1 MTRFGALVAVSDAVA
16 ATRSRTEKVRRLADF
31 LRALPPGA
39 VASALRFLSGR
50 SGRERLG
57 VGPAAVDEAWRTAA
71 PAPEATLGLED
82 VIDALAALR
91 DLSGEGSAAERSHR
105 LGELFARATAPER
118 SFLARWLV
126 GELRQGALEGVLTEA
141 VAAAAGIEAATVRD
155 ALMVEGDLEVVG
167 AQALRAGGAGGLA
180 GGAIQLFRPVLP
192 MLAGTASSPAEAL
205 ERFGEVAVEAKLDG
219 VRIQVHKAG
228 ERIEV
233 YSRKRKP
240 LTDALPEVVE
250 RVRRLAAGEAIL
262 DGEAIALRADGRP
275 EPFQDTMRRFGRK
288 LDVDEVR
295 REMPL
300 SARFF
305 DCLLVGEHPCIAQ
318 PQRERWRIL
327 GEIVPPDLRIAALCT
342 ADHGALD
349 HFLQETLAQGHE
361 GVLLK
366 SPDSP
371 YRAGRRGSEWLKWKP
386 AVTLDL
392 VVLAA
397 EWGHGRRR
405 GWLSNL
411 HLGARDPASGGF
423 VMIGK
428 TFKGLSD
435 EMLAWQTERLLGLE
449 RSRDEWTVHA
459 EPSLVVEVAIDG
471 VQRSPRYP
479 GGVALR
485 FARVKRYRTDKSPA
499 EADPIDTV
507 RGLLPSRRPHPLRDA
522 RPVGGS

>member
-1 MTRFGALVAVSDAVA
+1 MTRFGELVAVSDAVA
-16 ATRSRTEKVRRLADF
+16 ATRSRTQKVRRLADF
-31 LRALPPGA
+31 LRAVPPGA

-57 VGPAAVDEAWRTAA
+57 VGPAAVDEAWRAA
-71 PAPEATLGLED
+71 PAAAEATLGLED
-82 VIDALAALR
+82 VAGALAVLR
-91 DLSGEGSAAERSHR
+91 DLSGEGSAAERARR
-105 LGELFARATAPER
+105 LAELFARATAPER

-141 VAAAAGIEAATVRD
+141 VAGAAGLDAATVRD
-155 ALMVEGDLEVVG
+155 ALMIEGDLALVG
-167 AQALRAGGAGGLA
+167 EKALREGGAGLA
-180 GGAIQLFRPVLP
+180 GRAIRLFRPILP

-219 VRIQVHKAG
+219 VRIQVHKSG

-233 YSRKRKP
+233 YSRQRKP
-240 LTDALPEVVE
+240 LSDAVPEVIDSVC
-250 RVRRLAAGEAIL
+250 RIGASEAIL
-262 DGEAIALRADGRP
+262 DGEAIALGADGRP

-305 DCLLVGEHPCIAQ
+305 DCLLVGGHSCIAR

-342 ADHGALD
+342 ADSSALD
-349 HFLQETLAQGHE
+349 RFVQETLAEGHE

-371 YRAGRRGSEWLKWKP
+371 YRAGRRGTEWLKWKP

-411 HLGARDPASGGF
+411 HLGARDPVHGGF

-428 TFKGLSD
+428 TFKGLTD
-435 EMLAWQTERLLGLE
+435 EMLAWQTERLLDLE
-449 RSRDEWTVHA
+449 RSREEWTVRA
-459 EPSLVVEVAIDG
+459 EPSLVVEVAFDG

-485 FARVKRYRTDKSPA
+485 FARVKRHRTDKRPD
-499 EADPIDTV
+499 EADTIDTV
-507 RGLLPSRRPHPLRDA
+507 RGFLPTRAARRLRDA
-522 RPVGGS
+522 RRSP

>member
-1 MTRFGALVAVSDAVA
+1 MTRFAELVALSDAVA
-16 ATRSRTEKVRRLADF
+16 TTRSRTEKVRRLADF
-31 LRALPPGA
+31 LRSVPPGA
-39 VASALRFLSGR
+39 VASTLRFLSGR

-57 VGPAAVDEAWRTAA
+57 VGPAAVDEARRAA
-71 PAPEATLGLED
+71 PAAAEASLGLED
-82 VIDALAALR
+82 VAGALAALR
-91 DLSGEGSAAERSHR
+91 DLSGEGSAAERGRR
-105 LGELFARATAPER
+105 LGELFARATAPEA

-141 VAAAAGIEAATVRD
+141 VAAAAGLEAATVRD
-155 ALMVEGDLEVVG
+155 ALMIEGDLALVG
-167 AQALRAGGAGGLA
+167 EKALREGAAGLA
-180 GGAIQLFRPVLP
+180 ARAIRLFRPILP

-219 VRIQVHKAG
+219 VRIQVHKSG
-228 ERIEV
+228 ERVEV
-233 YSRKRKP
+233 YSRQRKP
-240 LTDALPEVVE
+240 LGDAVPEVVE
-250 RVRRLAAGEAIL
+250 SARRLAASELIL
-262 DGEAIALRADGRP
+262 DGEAIALGPDGRP

-288 LDVDEVR
+288 LEVDEVR

-305 DCLLVGEHPCIAQ
+305 DCLLVGGQPCIAR

-327 GEIVPPDLRIAALCT
+327 GEIVPPDLRVAALST
-342 ADHGALD
+342 ADPSALD
-349 HFLQETLAQGHE
+349 RFLRQTLAEGHE

-366 SPDSP
+366 APDSP
-371 YRAGRRGSEWLKWKP
+371 YRAGRRGAEWLKWKP

-411 HLGARDPASGGF
+411 HLGAHDPVHGGF

-428 TFKGLSD
+428 TFKGLTD

-449 RSRDEWTVHA
+449 RSRDEWTVRT
-459 EPSLVVEVAIDG
+459 EPSLVVEVAFDG

-485 FARVKRYRTDKSPA
+485 FARVKRYRTDKRAA
-499 EADPIDTV
+499 EADTIDTV
-507 RGLLPSRRPHPLRDA
+507 RGFLPARAAHRLRDA
-522 RPVGGS
+522 RPAGDS

>member
-1 MTRFGALVAVSDAVA
+1 MTGFGELVAVSAAVA
-16 ATRSRTEKVRRLADF
+16 ATRSRTEKVRMLTDF
-31 LRALPPGA
+31 LRSVPPGA
-39 VASALRFLSGR
+39 VASALWFLSGR

-57 VGPAAVDEAWRTAA
+57 IGPAAVERAWSAAA
-71 PAPEATLGLED
+71 PAAEATLGLED
-82 VIDALAALR
+82 VVGALAGLP
-91 DLSGEGSAAERSHR
+91 DLAGEGSAAERARR
-105 LGELFARATAPER
+105 LGELFGRATAAER

-141 VAAAAGIEAATVRD
+141 VAMAAGVEAAAVRD
-155 ALMVEGDLEVVG
+155 ALMVEGDLAVVG
-167 AQALRAGGAGGLA
+167 EQALRDGGAGLA
-180 GGAIQLFRPVLP
+180 GRAIQLFRPVLP

-219 VRIQVHKAG
+219 VRIQVHKSG

-305 DCLLVGEHPCIAQ
+305 DCLLVGGHPCIAR

-327 GEIVPPDLRIAALCT
+327 GETVPPDLCIAALCT
-342 ADHGALD
+342 ADQGALD
-349 HFLQETLAQGHE
+349 RFLQETLAQGHE

-386 AVTLDL
+386 AVT
-392 VVLAA
+392 
-397 EWGHGRRR
+397 
-405 GWLSNL
+405 
-411 HLGARDPASGGF
+411 RDPVSGGF

-449 RSRDEWTVHA
+449 RARDEWTVHA
-459 EPSLVVEVAIDG
+459 EPSLVVEVAFDG
-471 VQRSPRYP
+471 VQRSPRCL

-485 FARVKRYRTDKSPA
+485 FARVKRYPTDKSPA
-499 EADPIDTV
+499 EADTIDTV
-507 RGLLPSRRPHPLRDA
+507 RGLLPSEPPPRLRGGRPTGL
-522 RPVGGS
+522 

>member
-31 LRALPPGA
+31 LRAVPPGA
-39 VASALRFLSGR
+39 VASTLRFLSGR

-57 VGPAAVDEAWRTAA
+57 VGPAAVDEAWRAAA
-71 PAPEATLGLED
+71 PAAEATLGLED
-82 VIDALAALR
+82 VIAALAAVR
-91 DLSGEGSAAERSHR
+91 DLCGEGSAAERSRR

-141 VAAAAGIEAATVRD
+141 VAAAAGIEAATVREV
-155 ALMVEGDLEVVG
+155 LMVEGDLAVVG
-167 AQALRAGGAGGLA
+167 EQALRAGRAGLA

-342 ADHGALD
+342 AEHGAL
-349 HFLQETLAQGHE
+349 A
-361 GVLLK
+361 
-366 SPDSP
+366 
-371 YRAGRRGSEWLKWKP
+371 
-386 AVTLDL
+386 
-392 VVLAA
+392 
-397 EWGHGRRR
+397 RRR
-405 GWLSNL
+405 GRHRRRAAEPALPRWG
-411 HLGARDPASGGF
+411 GAALCPRQALPDRQEPRRGRPHRHRPRLAALPPPAPVAGCKTCGGF
-423 VMIGK
+423 V
-428 TFKGLSD
+428 S
-435 EMLAWQTERLLGLE
+435 A
-449 RSRDEWTVHA
+449 RSTGA
-459 EPSLVVEVAIDG
+459 ENA
-471 VQRSPRYP
+471 
-479 GGVALR
+479 
-485 FARVKRYRTDKSPA
+485 
-499 EADPIDTV
+499 
-507 RGLLPSRRPHPLRDA
+507 RRPHRLPVLLR
-522 RPVGGS
+522 GSSAGFTKTTWNGPMPCTWTIPSPFLATQPKCGIFAGSMR

>member
-31 LRALPPGA
+31 LRAVPPGA
-39 VASALRFLSGR
+39 VASTLRFLSGR

-57 VGPAAVDEAWRTAA
+57 VGPAAVDEAWRAAA
-71 PAPEATLGLED
+71 PAAEATLGLED
-82 VIDALAALR
+82 VIAALAAVR
-91 DLSGEGSAAERSHR
+91 DLCGEGSAAERSRR

-141 VAAAAGIEAATVRD
+141 VAAAAGIEAATVRE
-155 ALMVEGDLEVVG
+155 ALMVEGDLAVVG
-167 AQALRAGGAGGLA
+167 EQALRAGRAGLA

-219 VRIQVHKAG
+219 VRIQVHKSG

-250 RVRRLAAGEAIL
+250 SVGRLAADEAIL

-305 DCLLVGEHPCIAQ
+305 DCLLVGGHPCIAR

-327 GEIVPPDLRIAALCT
+327 GETVPPDLRIAALCT
-342 ADHGALD
+342 ADQGALD
-349 HFLQETLAQGHE
+349 RFLQETLAQGHE

-366 SPDSP
+366 SPDAP

-411 HLGARDPASGGF
+411 HLGARDPVSGGF

-449 RSRDEWTVHA
+449 RARDEWTVHA
-459 EPSLVVEVAIDG
+459 EPSLVVEVAFDG

-499 EADPIDTV
+499 EADTIDTV
-507 RGLLPSRRPHPLRDA
+507 RGLLPSEPPPRLRGGRPRGL
-522 RPVGGS
+522 

>member
-1 MTRFGALVAVSDAVA
+1 MTRFGELVAVSDAVA

-31 LRALPPGA
+31 LRGVRTGA

-57 VGPAAVDEAWRTAA
+57 VGPAAVDEAWKAA
-71 PAPEATLGLED
+71 PAAAEATLGLED
-82 VIDALAALR
+82 VAGALAALR
-91 DLSGEGSAAERSHR
+91 DLSGEGSAGERARR
-105 LGELFARATAPER
+105 LAELFARATPPER

-126 GELRQGALEGVLTEA
+126 GELRQGALEGVLTDA
-141 VAAAAGIEAATVRD
+141 VAAAAGLEAATVRD
-155 ALMVEGDLEVVG
+155 ALMIEGDLALVG
-167 AQALRAGGAGGLA
+167 EKALRDGEAGLA
-180 GGAIQLFRPVLP
+180 GRAIRLFRPVLP
-192 MLAGTASSPAEAL
+192 MLAGTAGSPAEAL

-219 VRIQVHKAG
+219 VRIQVHKSG
-228 ERIEV
+228 DRIEV
-233 YSRKRKP
+233 YSRRRKP
-240 LTDALPEVVE
+240 LGDAVPEVIE
-250 RVRRLAAGEAIL
+250 SVRRIGASEAIL
-262 DGEAIALRADGRP
+262 DGEAIALGADGRP

-288 LDVDEVR
+288 LEVEEVR
-295 REMPL
+295 RETPL

-305 DCLLVGEHPCIAQ
+305 DCLLVGGHSLVAR
-318 PQRERWRIL
+318 PQRERWGML
-327 GEIVPPDLRIAALCT
+327 GEIVPPELRVAALFT
-342 ADHGALD
+342 ADPSTLD
-349 HFLQETLAQGHE
+349 RFLRQTLAEGHE

-371 YRAGRRGSEWLKWKP
+371 YRAGRRGTEWLKWKP

-411 HLGARDPASGGF
+411 HLGARDPVHGGF

-428 TFKGLSD
+428 TFKGLTD
-435 EMLAWQTERLLGLE
+435 EMLAWQTERLLALE
-449 RSRDEWTVHA
+449 RSRDVWTVRA
-459 EPSLVVEVAIDG
+459 EPSLVVEVAFDG

-485 FARVKRYRTDKSPA
+485 FARVKRYRTDKTPA
-499 EADPIDTV
+499 EADTIETV
-507 RGLLPSRRPHPLRDA
+507 RGFLPTRAAQRSRDA
-522 RPVGGS
+522 GPAGES

>member
-1 MTRFGALVAVSDAVA
+1 MTGFAELVAVSDAVA
-16 ATRSRTEKVRRLADF
+16 MTRSRTEKVRRLADF
-31 LRALPPGA
+31 LRGVPPGA

-50 SGRERLG
+50 AGRERLG
-57 VGPAAVDEAWRTAA
+57 VGPTAVDEAWRAA
-71 PAPEATLGLED
+71 PAAAEATLGLED
-82 VIDALAALR
+82 VVGALAALR
-91 DLSGEGSAAERSHR
+91 DLSGEGSAAERGRR

-141 VAAAAGIEAATVRD
+141 VAAAAGLEAATVRD
-155 ALMVEGDLEVVG
+155 AVMIEGDLAVVG
-167 AQALRAGGAGGLA
+167 EKALREGGAGLA
-180 GGAIQLFRPVLP
+180 ARAIRLFRPILP
-192 MLAGTASSPAEAL
+192 MLASTASSPAEAL
-205 ERFGEVAVEAKLDG
+205 ERFGEVAVETKLDG

-233 YSRKRKP
+233 YSRQRKP
-240 LTDALPEVVE
+240 LGDALPEVVE
-250 RVRRLAAGEAIL
+250 SARRIAASEAIL
-262 DGEAIALRADGRP
+262 DGEAIALGPDGRP
-275 EPFQDTMRRFGRK
+275 APFQDTMRRFGRK
-288 LDVDEVR
+288 LEGDALR

-300 SARFF
+300 SARLF
-305 DCLLVGEHPCIAQ
+305 DCLLVGGQPCIAR
-318 PQRERWRIL
+318 PQRERWRL
-327 GEIVPPDLRIAALCT
+327 VSEVVPPDLRIAALAT
-342 ADHGALD
+342 ADPGALD
-349 HFLQETLAQGHE
+349 RFVRQALTEGHE

-371 YRAGRRGSEWLKWKP
+371 YRAGRRGAEWLKWKP

-411 HLGARDPASGGF
+411 HLGARDPVGGGF

-428 TFKGLSD
+428 TFKGLTD
-435 EMLAWQTERLLGLE
+435 EMLAWQTERLLALE
-449 RSRDEWTVHA
+449 RGREEWTVHVA
-459 EPSLVVEVAIDG
+459 PSLVVEIAFDG

-485 FARVKRYRTDKSPA
+485 FARVKRYRTDKQPA
-499 EADPIDTV
+499 DADTIDTV
-507 RGLLPSRRPHPLRDA
+507 RGFLPAARRPVRD
-522 RPVGGS
+522 GGAAGS

>member
-1 MTRFGALVAVSDAVA
+1 VTRFGELVAVSDAVA
-16 ATRSRTEKVRRLADF
+16 ATRSRTEKVRKLADF
-31 LRALPPGA
+31 LRAVPPGA

-57 VGPAAVDEAWRTAA
+57 VGPAAVDEAWRAAA
-71 PAPEATLGLED
+71 PAAEATLGLED
-82 VIDALAALR
+82 VGEALAALR
-91 DLSGEGSAAERSHR
+91 DLSGDGSAAERSRR
-105 LGELFARATAPER
+105 LGALFARATAPER

-126 GELRQGALEGVLTEA
+126 GELRQGALEGVLGEA

-155 ALMVEGDLEVVG
+155 ALMVEGDLAVVG
-167 AQALRAGGAGGLA
+167 EKALREGEAGLSGR
-180 GGAIQLFRPVLP
+180 AIRPFRPVLP

-219 VRIQVHKAG
+219 VRIQVHKSG

-233 YSRKRKP
+233 YSRTRKP
-240 LTDALPEVVE
+240 LTDAVPEVVE
-250 RVRRLAAGEAIL
+250 SVRRFAADETIL
-262 DGEAIALRADGRP
+262 DGEAIALGAGGRP

-288 LDVDEVR
+288 LGVDEAR

-305 DCLLVGEHPCIAQ
+305 DCLLAGGHPCTAR

-327 GEIVPPDLRIAALCT
+327 GEIVPPDLRVAALCT
-342 ADHGALD
+342 ADPSDLER
-349 HFLQETLAQGHE
+349 FLRQTLEEGHE

-366 SPDSP
+366 SPESP
-371 YRAGRRGSEWLKWKP
+371 YRAGRRGTEWLKWKP

-411 HLGARDPASGGF
+411 HLGARDPARGGF

-428 TFKGLSD
+428 TFKGLTD
-435 EMLAWQTERLLGLE
+435 EMLAWQTERLLGCE
-449 RSRDEWTVHA
+449 RSREEWTVHA
-459 EPSLVVEVAIDG
+459 EPSLVVEVAFDG
-471 VQRSPRYP
+471 VQRSPHYP

-499 EADPIDTV
+499 EADTIDTV
-507 RGLLPSRRPHPLRDA
+507 RGFLPTPPPRPTPA
-522 RPVGGS
+522 GS

>member
-1 MTRFGALVAVSDAVA
+1 MTRFGELVAVSDAVA
-16 ATRSRTEKVRRLADF
+16 ATRSRTGKVRRLADF

-39 VASALRFLSGR
+39 VASALRFLSGPA
-50 SGRERLG
+50 GRERLG
-57 VGPAAVDEAWRTAA
+57 VGPAAVDEAWRAAA
-71 PAPEATLGLED
+71 PAAEATLGLED
-82 VIDALAALR
+82 VGEALAALR
-91 DLSGEGSAAERSHR
+91 DLSGDGSAAERSRR
-105 LGELFARATAPER
+105 LGELFARATAPEA

-155 ALMVEGDLEVVG
+155 ALMIEGDLAVVG
-167 AQALRAGGAGGLA
+167 EKALREGEAGLA
-180 GGAIQLFRPVLP
+180 GRAIQLFRPVLP

-219 VRIQVHKAG
+219 VRIQVHKSG

-233 YSRKRKP
+233 YSRTRKP
-240 LTDALPEVVE
+240 LTDAVPEVVE
-250 RVRRLAAGEAIL
+250 GVRRLAAGQAIL

-305 DCLLVGEHPCIAQ
+305 DCLLVGGHPCIAR

-327 GEIVPPDLRIAALCT
+327 GETVPPDLRIAALCT
-342 ADHGALD
+342 ADQDALD
-349 HFLQETLAQGHE
+349 RFLQETLAQGHE

-366 SPDSP
+366 SPDAP
-371 YRAGRRGSEWLKWKP
+371 YRAGRRGSEWLKWKL

-411 HLGARDPASGGF
+411 HLAARDAETGGF
-423 VMIGK
+423 VMLGK
-428 TFKGLSD
+428 TFKGLTD
-435 EMLAWQTERLLGLE
+435 ATLAWQTERLREIAIDDDGWVVRVRPE
-449 RSRDEWTVHA
+449 
-459 EPSLVVEVAIDG
+459 LVVEVAFDG
-471 VQRSPRYP
+471 VQTSPRYP
-479 GGVALR
+479 GGMALR
-485 FARVKRYRTDKSPA
+485 FARVLRHRPDKHWS
-499 EADPIDTV
+499 EIDTV
-507 RGLLPSRRPHPLRDA
+507 DTVRAIHA
-522 RPVGGS
+522 GS

>member
-1 MTRFGALVAVSDAVA
+1 MTRFGELVAVSDAVA

-31 LRALPPGA
+31 LRAVPPGA
-39 VASALRFLSGR
+39 VASTLRFLSGR

-57 VGPAAVDEAWRTAA
+57 VGPAAVDEAWRAAA
-71 PAPEATLGLED
+71 PAAEATLGLED
-82 VIDALAALR
+82 VIAALAAVR
-91 DLSGEGSAAERSHR
+91 DLCGEGSAAERSRR

-141 VAAAAGIEAATVRD
+141 VAAAAGLEAAMVRD
-155 ALMVEGDLEVVG
+155 ALMIEGDLALVG
-167 AQALRAGGAGGLA
+167 EKALREGAAGLA
-180 GGAIQLFRPVLP
+180 ARAIRLFRPILP

-233 YSRKRKP
+233 YSRQRKR
-240 LTDALPEVVE
+240 LSDAVPEVVDS
-250 RVRRLAAGEAIL
+250 VRRIAASEAIL
-262 DGEAIALRADGRP
+262 DGEAIALGADGRP

-288 LDVDEVR
+288 VEVDELR

-300 SARFF
+300 STRFF
-305 DCLLVGEHPCIAQ
+305 DCLLVGGHPCIAL
-318 PQRERWRIL
+318 PQRERWRIV
-327 GEIVPPDLRIAALCT
+327 GEIVPPDLRMAALAT
-342 ADHGALD
+342 ADPSALD
-349 HFLQETLAQGHE
+349 RFLRQTLAEGHE

-371 YRAGRRGSEWLKWKP
+371 YRAGRRGTEWLKWKP
-386 AVTLDL
+386 TVTLDL

-397 EWGHGRRR
+397 EWGHGRRH

-411 HLGARDPASGGF
+411 HLGARDPVGGGF

-428 TFKGLSD
+428 TFKGLTD
-435 EMLAWQTERLLGLE
+435 EMLAWQTERLLSLE
-449 RSRDEWTVHA
+449 RSRAEWTVHVA
-459 EPSLVVEVAIDG
+459 PLLVVEVAFDG

-485 FARVKRYRTDKSPA
+485 FARVKRYRTDKRAA
-499 EADPIDTV
+499 EADTIDTV
-507 RGLLPSRRPHPLRDA
+507 RGYLPTSRPRAWRE
-522 RPVGGS
+522 GGAAGS

>member
-1 MTRFGALVAVSDAVA
+1 MTRFGELVAVSDAVA

-31 LRALPPGA
+31 LRGVSPGA

-50 SGRERLG
+50 SGSERLG
-57 VGPAAVDEAWRTAA
+57 VGPAAVDEAWRAA
-71 PAPEATLGLED
+71 PAAGEATLGLED
-82 VIDALAALR
+82 VAGAVAVLR
-91 DLSGEGSAAERSHR
+91 DLSGEGSAAARARR
-105 LGELFARATAPER
+105 LAELFARATAPER

-141 VAAAAGIEAATVRD
+141 VAAAAGLDAATVRD
-155 ALMVEGDLEVVG
+155 AFMIEGDLALVG
-167 AQALRAGGAGGLA
+167 EKALREGGAGLA
-180 GGAIQLFRPVLP
+180 GRAIRLFRPILP

-219 VRIQVHKAG
+219 VRIQVHKSG

-233 YSRKRKP
+233 YSRQRKP
-240 LTDALPEVVE
+240 LSDAVPEVIDS
-250 RVRRLAAGEAIL
+250 VRRIGASEAIL
-262 DGEAIALRADGRP
+262 DGEAIALGADGRP

-305 DCLLVGEHPCIAQ
+305 DCLLVGGHSLIAR
-318 PQRERWRIL
+318 PQRERWRTL
-327 GEIVPPDLRIAALCT
+327 GEIVPPDLRIAALRT
-342 ADHGALD
+342 ADSSALD
-349 HFLQETLAQGHE
+349 RFLRQTLAEGHE

-411 HLGARDPASGGF
+411 HLGARDPVSGGF

-449 RSRDEWTVHA
+449 RARDEWTVHA
-459 EPSLVVEVAIDG
+459 APSLVVEVAFDG

-499 EADPIDTV
+499 EADTIDTV
-507 RGLLPSRRPHPLRDA
+507 RGLLPSDPPPRLRGGRPTGL
-522 RPVGGS
+522 

>member
-31 LRALPPGA
+31 LRGVPPGA

-57 VGPAAVDEAWRTAA
+57 VGPAAVDEAWRAA
-71 PAPEATLGLED
+71 PAAAEATLGLED
-82 VIDALAALR
+82 VVGALTALGE
-91 DLSGEGSAAERSHR
+91 LSGEGSAAERARR
-105 LGELFARATAPER
+105 LAELFARATAPER

-141 VAAAAGIEAATVRD
+141 VAAAAGLDGATVRD
-155 ALMVEGDLEVVG
+155 AFMIEGDLALVG
-167 AQALRAGGAGGLA
+167 EKALREGGAGLA
-180 GGAIQLFRPVLP
+180 GRAIRLFRPILP

-219 VRIQVHKAG
+219 VRIQVHKSG

-233 YSRKRKP
+233 YSRQRKP
-240 LTDALPEVVE
+240 LSDAVPEVIDS
-250 RVRRLAAGEAIL
+250 VRRIGGSEAIL
-262 DGEAIALRADGRP
+262 DGEAIALGADGRP

-305 DCLLVGEHPCIAQ
+305 DCLLVGGHSCIAW

-327 GEIVPPDLRIAALCT
+327 GEIVPPDLRIAALRT
-342 ADHGALD
+342 ADSSALD
-349 HFLQETLAQGHE
+349 RFVQETLAGGHE

-371 YRAGRRGSEWLKWKP
+371 YRAGRRGTEWLKWKP

-397 EWGHGRRR
+397 EWGYGRRR

-411 HLGARDPASGGF
+411 HLGARDPVHGGF

-428 TFKGLSD
+428 TFKGLTD

-449 RSRDEWTVHA
+449 RVRDEWTVHA
-459 EPSLVVEVAIDG
+459 EPSLVVEVAFDG

-499 EADPIDTV
+499 EADTIDTV
-507 RGLLPSRRPHPLRDA
+507 RGLLPSEPPPRLRGGRPTGL
-522 RPVGGS
+522 

>member
-1 MTRFGALVAVSDAVA
+1 
-16 ATRSRTEKVRRLADF
+16 
-31 LRALPPGA
+31 
-39 VASALRFLSGR
+39 
-50 SGRERLG
+50 
-57 VGPAAVDEAWRTAA
+57 
-71 PAPEATLGLED
+71 
-82 VIDALAALR
+82 
-91 DLSGEGSAAERSHR
+91 
-105 LGELFARATAPER
+105 
-118 SFLARWLV
+118 
-126 GELRQGALEGVLTEA
+126 
-141 VAAAAGIEAATVRD
+141 
-155 ALMVEGDLEVVG
+155 
-167 AQALRAGGAGGLA
+167 
-180 GGAIQLFRPVLP
+180 

-219 VRIQVHKAG
+219 VRIQVHKSG

-250 RVRRLAAGEAIL
+250 SVGRLAADEAIL

-305 DCLLVGEHPCIAQ
+305 DCLLVGGHPCIAR

-327 GEIVPPDLRIAALCT
+327 GETVPPDLRIAALCT
-342 ADHGALD
+342 ADQGALD
-349 HFLQETLAQGHE
+349 RFLQETLAQGHE

-411 HLGARDPASGGF
+411 HLGARDPVSGGF

-449 RSRDEWTVHA
+449 RARDEWTVHA
-459 EPSLVVEVAIDG
+459 EPSLVVEVAFDG

-499 EADPIDTV
+499 EADTIDTV
-507 RGLLPSRRPHPLRDA
+507 RGLLPSEPPPRLRGGRPTGL
-522 RPVGGS
+522 

>member
-31 LRALPPGA
+31 LRAVPPGA
-39 VASALRFLSGR
+39 VASTLRFLSGR

-57 VGPAAVDEAWRTAA
+57 VGPAAVDEAWRAAA
-71 PAPEATLGLED
+71 PAAEATLGLED
-82 VIDALAALR
+82 VIAALAAVR
-91 DLSGEGSAAERSHR
+91 DLSGEGSAAERSRR

-141 VAAAAGIEAATVRD
+141 VAAAAGIEAATVRE
-155 ALMVEGDLEVVG
+155 ALMVEGDLAVVG
-167 AQALRAGGAGGLA
+167 EQALRAGRAGLA

-219 VRIQVHKAG
+219 VRIQVHKSG

-250 RVRRLAAGEAIL
+250 SVGRLAADEAIL

-305 DCLLVGEHPCIAQ
+305 DCLLVGGQPCIAR

-366 SPDSP
+366 SPDAP

-411 HLGARDPASGGF
+411 HLGARDPVSGGF

-449 RSRDEWTVHA
+449 RARDEWTVHA
-459 EPSLVVEVAIDG
+459 EPSLVVEVAFDG
-471 VQRSPRYP
+471 VQRSPRYL

-499 EADPIDTV
+499 EADTIDTV
-507 RGLLPSRRPHPLRDA
+507 RGLLPSEPPPRLRGGRPRGL
-522 RPVGGS
+522 